1 MFSLP
6 LLSRFQIPLDVYED
20 SVCSMSK
27 QTQEAELI
35 RRTVLVVW
43 DEAPMTHRHSIEAVD
58 RLFRDI
64 MGNDEPF
71 GGKTV
76 VTSGD
81 FRQVT
86 GTCTQSFD
94 FGECRPSRA
103 VTVHVSHCP
112 LFSSRLCAVNLK
124 YLLLVTNHFPG
135 LARRPTWD
143 SPGHRG
149 RGLPEFR
156 PMAAC

>member
-1 MFSLP
+1 
-6 LLSRFQIPLDVYED
+6 
-20 SVCSMSK
+20 MSK

-94 FGECRPSRA
+94 FGECRPSRRHRSR
-103 VTVHVSHCP
+103 VP
-112 LFSSRLCAVNLK
+112 LPLVLFETLSAVNI
-124 YLLLVTNHFPG
+124 P
-135 LARRPTWD
+135 
-143 SPGHRG
+143 
-149 RGLPEFR
+149 
-156 PMAAC
+156 